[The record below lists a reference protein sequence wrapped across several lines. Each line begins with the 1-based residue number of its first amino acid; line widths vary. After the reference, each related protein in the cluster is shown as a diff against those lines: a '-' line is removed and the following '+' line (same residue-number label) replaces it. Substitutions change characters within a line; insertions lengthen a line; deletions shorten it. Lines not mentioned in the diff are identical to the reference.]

1 MFKTQGQKEGQE
13 EEERFQT
20 NKNNKKQH
28 GMERVSQYISLKR
41 WMLLIK
47 E

>member
-20 NKNNKKQH
+20 NSLCVGTEEKCIAKKEDNKQQKAA
-28 GMERVSQYISLKR
+28 EKS
-41 WMLLIK
+41 
-47 E
+47 